1 MAGGTAE
8 AWGIAGKVA
17 LVSGGNR
24 NIGRA
29 IALAL
34 ADAGVHAAILYRQDE
49 NAAREV
55 CAEISARGVR
65 AASFQADL
73 ADALGLAG
81 VVKKVESALGEVDI
95 LVNNAAIRPNPK
107 FSEISVADW
116 DEVFATNLRAPFF
129 LSQAVLPAMIRK
141 GWGRI
146 INLGGTDAYWG
157 KVRRAHGAAAKL
169 GLVGLTRALALEV
182 ARFGV
187 TVNIVVPGP
196 TDTVRPRPEW
206 YPDLETGFVQRL
218 ERIPMARLGK
228 PEEVADACLFLAS
241 ARAGYTTGQELFV
254 SGGAAP
260 MVRQPF
266 EEYGADEFRVSVSTG
281 KPR

>member
-1 MAGGTAE
+1 VAGAAAE

-34 ADAGVHAAILYRQDE
+34 ADAGAHVAILYRQDGK
-49 NAAREV
+49 AAREV
-55 CAEISARGVR
+55 CAEIGGRGVR
-65 AASFQADL
+65 AAGFQADL
-73 ADALGLAG
+73 ADAGSLSG
-81 VVKKVESALGEVDI
+81 VVKKIEPALGEVDI
-95 LVNNAAIRPNPK
+95 LVNSAAIRPNPK

-146 INLGGTDAYWG
+146 INLGGTDAYTG
-157 KVRRAHGAAAKL
+157 KVRRAHGAAAKA
-169 GLVGLTRALALEV
+169 GLVGMTRALALEV

-187 TVNIVVPGP
+187 TVNVVVPGP
-196 TDTVRPRPEW
+196 IDTVRPRPEW
-206 YPDLETGFVQRL
+206 YPDLQTGFAERL
-218 ERIPMARLGK
+218 QRIPMARLGR

-241 ARAGYTTGQELFV
+241 QRAGYTTGQELFV
-254 SGGAAP
+254 SGGAVP

-266 EEYGADEFRVSVSTG
+266 EEYGPEEFR
-281 KPR
+281 K

>member
-1 MAGGTAE
+1 MAAE
-8 AWGIAGKVA
+8 PAQVWGIAGKIA
-17 LVSGGNR
+17 LISGGNR

-34 ADAGVHAAILYRQDE
+34 AGAGAHVAILYRQDE
-49 NAAREV
+49 KAAREA
-55 CAEISARGVR
+55 CAELAARGVR
-65 AASFQADL
+65 AASFRADL
-73 ADALGLAG
+73 ADAGRLRG
-81 VVKKVESALGEVDI
+81 VVSEVEAALGEVDI

-107 FSEISVADW
+107 FSEITVADW

-141 GWGRI
+141 SWGRI
-146 INLGGTDAYWG
+146 INLGGTDAHWG

-169 GLVGLTRALALEV
+169 GLVGMTRALALEV

-187 TVNIVVPGP
+187 TVNVVVPGP
-196 TDTVRPRPEW
+196 IDTVRARPEW
-206 YPDLETGFVQRL
+206 YPDLDTGFAERL

-241 ARAGYTTGQELFV
+241 TRASYTTGQELFV
-254 SGGAAP
+254 SGGAVP
-260 MVRQPF
+260 LVRQPF
-266 EEYGADEFRVSVSTG
+266 EEYGPGEFRGTRG
-281 KPR
+281 K

>member
-1 MAGGTAE
+1 MAEGTAE

-34 ADAGVHAAILYRQDE
+34 AGAGVHTAILYRQDE
-49 NAAREV
+49 KAAREV
-55 CAEISARGVR
+55 CAGIAGRGVR
-65 AASFQADL
+65 AASFAADL
-73 ADALGLAG
+73 ADAHGLAG
-81 VVKKVESALGEVDI
+81 VVRKVESALGEVDI

-107 FSEISVADW
+107 FSEITVADW
-116 DEVFATNLRAPFF
+116 DQVFATNLRAPFF

-146 INLGGTDAYWG
+146 ISLGGTDAYTG
-157 KVRRAHGAAAKL
+157 KVRRAHGAAAKA
-169 GLVGLTRALALEV
+169 GLVGMTRALALEV

-187 TVNIVVPGP
+187 TVNVVVPGP

-206 YPDLETGFVQRL
+206 YPDLDTGFAERL
-218 ERIPMARLGK
+218 ERIPMARLGR

-254 SGGAAP
+254 SGGAVP
-260 MVRQPF
+260 IVRQPF
-266 EEYGADEFRVSVSTG
+266 EEYGPDEFR
-281 KPR
+281 K